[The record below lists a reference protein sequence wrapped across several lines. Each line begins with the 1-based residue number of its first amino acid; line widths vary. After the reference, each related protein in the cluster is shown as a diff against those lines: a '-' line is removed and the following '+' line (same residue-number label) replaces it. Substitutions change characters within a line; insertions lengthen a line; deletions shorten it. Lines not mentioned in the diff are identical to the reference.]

1 MGLCSTAKRF
11 LGSVEMDEIG
21 HLGWNEGRW
30 LRGASK
36 QMLFK
41 DCRGLGQTM
50 RQGAGGLQ
58 LIEGKGP
65 AMLPMQCQT
74 SQNSNSSHDPEQGPI
89 QQTMQSTQQG

>member
-1 MGLCSTAKRF
+1 MGLSSTAERF
-11 LGSVEMDEIG
+11 LGSIEMDEIG

-30 LRGASK
+30 LGGVSK

-41 DCRGLGQTM
+41 DCRRLGQTM

-65 AMLPMQCQT
+65 AMLPMQCQS
-74 SQNSNSSHDPEQGPI
+74 SQNSDGSDDPEQGSI
-89 QQTMQSTQQG
+89 QQTMKPTQQG

>member
-1 MGLCSTAKRF
+1 
-11 LGSVEMDEIG
+11 MDEIG

-30 LRGASK
+30 LRSASK
-36 QMLFK
+36 KMLFK
-41 DCRGLGQTM
+41 NCRRLGQTM

-58 LIEGKGP
+58 LIEGKSP

-74 SQNSNSSHDPEQGPI
+74 SQNSHGSDDPEQGSI